1 MNFLSHLLDLRNSLP
16 DKIETRIRN
25 NILINYAVCR
35 FDSHVML
42 NNKNCL
48 SKLQTMNNKMSK
60 ETLSNDIN
68 QNFSFCLKSKNQDAF
83 TVWRN

>member
-1 MNFLSHLLDLRNSLP
+1 MNFVSHLLDLRNSLP
-16 DKIETRIRN
+16 DKKETRIRT
-25 NILINYAVCR
+25 NILINYSVCR

-48 SKLQTMNNKMSK
+48 SKLQTVNNKMSK

-83 TVWRN
+83 TVWQN

>member
-1 MNFLSHLLDLRNSLP
+1 MNFLSHLLDSRNSLP
-16 DKIETRIRN
+16 DKIETRIRT
-25 NILINYAVCR
+25 NILINYSVCR

-48 SKLQTMNNKMSK
+48 SKLLTVNNKISK
-60 ETLSNDIN
+60 ETLSNDTN
-68 QNFSFCLKSKNQDAF
+68 QNVSFCLKSKNQDPF

>member
-1 MNFLSHLLDLRNSLP
+1 MNFLTHLLDLRNSLP
-16 DKIETRIRN
+16 DIMETRIRT
-25 NILINYAVCR
+25 NILINYSVCR

-48 SKLQTMNNKMSK
+48 SKLQTANNKMSK

-68 QNFSFCLKSKNQDAF
+68 QNFSA
-83 TVWRN
+83 